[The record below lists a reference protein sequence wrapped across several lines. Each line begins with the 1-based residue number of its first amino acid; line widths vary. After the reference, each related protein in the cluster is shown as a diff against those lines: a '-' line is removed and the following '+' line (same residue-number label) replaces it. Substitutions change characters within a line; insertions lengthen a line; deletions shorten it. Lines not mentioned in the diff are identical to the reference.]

1 MQHKGTPIGTGTGE
15 RRWRPFAGLALRA
28 YLVLT
33 LLLVLLPLVGAVG
46 WLSYRSTSNVAEQ
59 FERQV
64 AEEIGRGLR
73 DKVASFFDIPQ
84 RVVAYNV
91 DLARAGLLGV
101 DDPDLLE
108 RKFLLQIRQY
118 PLLTFVSM
126 GTVTGEYYSA
136 SRPPLGEDRSLRVM
150 HARTADGLGIRI
162 FALDAADRRA
172 GLISQ
177 GNPNFDARARP
188 WFITAR
194 EAGGPRWYGP
204 YQYKIDDDKGAY
216 DAAGMGMSAPLYDGA
231 GRFLGVVTADLALSQ
246 LSDFLHSAMAA
257 SGGVAFLADS
267 QGALIA
273 SSTHDSFYRQEDK
286 RLTLEQVQDCES
298 PVVRATSHAIAATG
312 MLAGDA
318 IIDTPA
324 GAQLIR
330 WETVTL
336 SGGLTL
342 TIGLALPVSLYEAP
356 LRTVQ
361 TYVLAMVTVIVLLGI
376 WLSLFGASLISRP
389 LVTLSHWAARLADG
403 DWAAR
408 RPPVAT
414 PIHEVRQLARALGS
428 MAGHLQTY
436 TRDLEQRV
444 AERTAALKAAN
455 DKLSE
460 LSATD
465 SLTGMANRRR
475 FDEALETEWARAARA
490 GRHLAVILADV
501 DHFKAY
507 NDRYGHQ
514 AGDEC
519 LRRVAAVLRASAR
532 RPGDLAARYGG
543 EEFCL
548 ILAETDAD
556 AALQVA
562 ENLRQAVQDLAIP
575 HEGSPHGLVTLS
587 LGLAAMVPETGRVVR
602 DHLQAADRALYGAKE
617 AGRNRTAASGLHSIS
632 PVAQR
637 HS

>member
-1 MQHKGTPIGTGTGE
+1 MQDKGTPIGTGTGE

-46 WLSYRSTSNVAEQ
+46 WLSYRSTSTVAEQ
-59 FERQV
+59 FEQQV
-64 AEEIGRGLR
+64 ADEIGRSLR
-73 DKVASFFDIPQ
+73 DKVENFFDIPQ

-91 DLARAGLLGV
+91 DLARAGLLGMG
-101 DDPDLLE
+101 DPDLLE

-126 GTVTGEYYSA
+126 GTATGEYYAA
-136 SRPPLGEDRSLRVM
+136 SRPPLGQDRSLRVM

-172 GLISQ
+172 GLIAQ
-177 GNPNFDARARP
+177 GNPNFDARTRP
-188 WFITAR
+188 WFIAAR

-204 YQYKIDDDKGAY
+204 YRYRIDDDRGAY
-216 DAAGMGMSAPLYDGA
+216 DAAGMGMSAPLYDGT
-231 GRFLGVVTADLALSQ
+231 GQFLGVVTADLALSQ
-246 LSDFLHSAMAA
+246 LSDFLRSAMAA
-257 SGGVAFLADS
+257 SGGVAFLTDGD
-267 QGALIA
+267 GALMA
-273 SSTHDSFYRQEDK
+273 TSAPDDFYRLDGDRFIREK
-286 RLTLEQVQDCES
+286 AQDYAN
-298 PVVRATSHAIAATG
+298 PVIRATSRAIAATG
-312 MLAGDA
+312 TRAGNA

-324 GAQLIR
+324 GRQLIR
-330 WETVTL
+330 WESVGL
-336 SGGLTL
+336 PGGPTL
-342 TIGLALPVSLYEAP
+342 TIGLSLPVSLYEAP
-356 LRTVQ
+356 LRRVQ

-389 LVTLSHWAARLADG
+389 LVTLSHWAARLAAG
-403 DWAAR
+403 EWEAK
-408 RPPVAT
+408 PPVAT

-465 SLTGMANRRR
+465 SLTGLANRRR

-490 GRHLAVILADV
+490 GRPLAVILADV

-519 LRRVAAVLRASAR
+519 LRRVAAVLRAGAR

-548 ILAETDAD
+548 ILAETDTD

-562 ENLRQAVQDLAIP
+562 ENLRQAVQNLAIP

-587 LGLAAMVPETGRVVR
+587 LGLAAMVPEAGRALR

-617 AGRNRTAASGLHSIS
+617 AGRNRTAASGLHSLS
-632 PVAQR
+632 PAAQR